1 MELLVITLVQANP
14 AREGD
19 ALARIRMIADSVRN
33 APGLLN
39 ARFYRGK
46 RPDTSYF
53 ILTTWENN
61 EWWHKAQERYDPR
74 MLLFN
79 SSPGVFLTPPDQ
91 WLMQYIWGY
100 SRPLAQ
106 SVVVAAHLALIRP
119 DQSARVQQLWLESLR
134 QQAIEPILAF
144 ALLARSLE
152 EAPAAYASKR
162 PSQPLQAS
170 EAQYQRPPGQRSMF
184 LNLLI
189 WPSEAYQE
197 DFYAHEQYQS
207 IHELLNQAGFM
218 RILKLDPL

>member
-19 ALARIRMIADSVRN
+19 AMARIRLIADSVRN

-46 RPDTSYF
+46 GPDISYF
-53 ILTTWENN
+53 ILTTWENC
-61 EWWHKAQERYDPR
+61 EWWQKTQERHDPR
-74 MLLFN
+74 MLLLN
-79 SSPGVFLTPPDQ
+79 SQPGIFLAAPDQ

-106 SVVVAAHLALIRP
+106 SVVVAAHLALVRP
-119 DQSARVQQLWLESLR
+119 DQTARVQHIWLESLR

-144 ALLARSLE
+144 ALLARTLE
-152 EAPAAYASKR
+152 EEPADAAHT
-162 PSQPLQAS
+162 PSQTLQAP
-170 EAQYQRPPGQRSMF
+170 ELQRRPAGQRPMF
-184 LNLLI
+184 LNLLS
-189 WPSEAYQE
+189 WPSETYRE
-197 DFYAHEQYQS
+197 DFYTNEHYRNMQG
-207 IHELLNQAGFM
+207 LLNSAGFV